1 MLATTLWFVVALC
14 LTAALV
20 LESAAAF
27 ARAGVRAAADH
38 AIETALHDAVADYQQ
53 RLGGTI
59 AVAAAPLAPSEP
71 FAGTPPSLGAYA
83 GALGTLPNP
92 LQETVAAE
100 PASGGPP
107 LTLAYTVT
115 ATTVA
120 PPDCDPAAPANRSG
134 ADNVSWLQCSGFVQE
149 SRLSL
154 RVAVQ
159 VRDANGAPLAQREQY
174 VTLRLF
180 AAPPYT
186 AVVGRK
192 DGAAADPTGAAN
204 GAPAHEGDLG
214 GATIGGASPAPS
226 AGAPAGGTL
235 IHVRYECVDG
245 AGSCANAAPPDPDAD
260 LREGAR
266 WTNGNVPTP

>member
-1 MLATTLWFVVALC
+1 MLATTLWFVVALG

-27 ARAGVRAAADH
+27 ARSGVRAAADH
-38 AIETALHDAVADYQQ
+38 AIETVLHDAVADYQK
-53 RLGGTI
+53 RLGGAI
-59 AVAAAPLAPSEP
+59 AVAAAPLAPPEP
-71 FAGTPPSLGAYA
+71 FGGTPESLGAYA
-83 GALGTLPNP
+83 GALATLPNP
-92 LQETVAAE
+92 LQGTIAAD
-100 PASGGPP
+100 PAAGGPP

-115 ATTVA
+115 ATTA
-120 PPDCDPAAPANRSG
+120 ASPDCDPAAPAHGSG
-134 ADNVSWLQCSGFVQE
+134 ADTVAWLQCSGFVQE

-180 AAPPYT
+180 AAPPYS

-192 DGAAADPTGAAN
+192 DGAAADPAGNAN
-204 GAPAHEGDLG
+204 GAPPHEGDLG
-214 GATIGGASPAPS
+214 GATIAGTSPSPSSAP
-226 AGAPAGGTL
+226 PAGETL

-260 LREGAR
+260 LRQSAH